1 MQEIDRLDPNQVRS
15 LGWEDLLVKEMAIL
29 SSSLA
34 WEIPWTE
41 AAWQSTIHGVSKESD
56 TT

>member
-1 MQEIDRLDPNQVRS
+1 MQETQEVQVQS
-15 LGWEDLLVKEMAIL
+15 LGWEDLLVKEMAIH
-29 SSSLA
+29 SSTLA

-41 AAWQSTIHGVSKESD
+41 AAWQSTIHGVSKELD